1 MTTMAGPAMAY
12 IESDVPEGMRLAS
25 WKATVAPRRRS
36 RRVAAVRIRPLSAL
50 DAQPAR

>member
-1 MTTMAGPAMAY
+1 MTMAAPAMAY